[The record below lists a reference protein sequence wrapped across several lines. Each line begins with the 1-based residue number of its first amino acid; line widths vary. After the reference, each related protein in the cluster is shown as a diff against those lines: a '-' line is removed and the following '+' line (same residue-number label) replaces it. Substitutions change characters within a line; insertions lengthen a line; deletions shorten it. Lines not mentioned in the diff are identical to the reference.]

1 MYIFRFFVVMVF
13 VASTA
18 VLPLSAGESTPDN
31 PRYIALSNKGTYTI
45 SDIWVKWKVDGD
57 TKSRKFTADV
67 TQDDGFCVDL
77 SKVQSDG
84 DYIPEGSEVWIEA
97 QIALGEKKSCR
108 KDRKHYYKKTNKI
121 WYLKMGG
128 ETLTKNRCEN
138 TDHADYYSPVAS
150 GNSSYC
156 G

>member
-1 MYIFRFFVVMVF
+1 MYLFRVIVF
-13 VASTA
+13 LILTVAIST
-18 VLPLSAGESTPDN
+18 LSHSARASTPDN
-31 PRYIALSNKGTYTI
+31 PQYIALSNKGTYVI

-77 SKVQSDG
+77 SKVQSNG
-84 DYIPEGSEVWIEA
+84 DNIPEGSEVWIEA

-108 KDRKHYYKKTNKI
+108 KDRKHYFKKSNKI
-121 WYLKMGG
+121 WYLKMDG

-138 TDHADYYSPVAS
+138 TDHANYYKPVAS
-150 GNSSYC
+150 GNSDYC